1 MIMNLHLVMP
11 MALNWYRYI
20 LQLSLIGDI
29 TMSQFNLKPLILAGV
44 LFASPFA
51 HATLEEGI
59 IAANEG
65 RFEYAL
71 KEFEYLADKGF
82 APGIYELGKLYEG
95 GFGVVRDYHK
105 AAQLYQQGVKKN
117 HVDSMFAL
125 AVLYDEGKG
134 VKLDK
139 QMALSLFEKA
149 ANKNLPAAQF
159 NLGVMYANGDG
170 VSHDFELAKKWYEKA
185 AANNYSLAQF
195 NLALMYFEGLGMP
208 KDLEKSYIWNTIA
221 EYNGN
226 MQASH
231 SRKLDERKML
241 PKEVEEAKEKA
252 DAIYARIL
260 AGTYAGEGRL
270 F

>member
-1 MIMNLHLVMP
+1 
-11 MALNWYRYI
+11 
-20 LQLSLIGDI
+20 
-29 TMSQFNLKPLILAGV
+29 MSQFNLKTLILAGV
-44 LFASPFA
+44 MLTAPFA
-51 HATLEEGI
+51 HAGLEEGI
-59 IAANEG
+59 KAANEG
-65 RFEYAL
+65 HFADAL
-71 KEFEYLADKGF
+71 VEFEYLADKGF
-82 APGIYELGKLYEG
+82 APGIYELAKLYEG
-95 GFGVVRDYHK
+95 GFGVTRNYK
-105 AAQLYQQGVKKN
+105 RAAELYQQGVKKN
-117 HVDSMFAL
+117 HPDSMFAL
-125 AVLYDEGKG
+125 AVLYDEGNG

-139 QMALSLFEKA
+139 QMALTLFEKA

-170 VSHDFELAKKWYEKA
+170 VGHDFELAKTWYEKA

-195 NLALMYFEGLGMP
+195 NLALMYFEGNGMP

-241 PKEVEEAKEKA
+241 PAEIEEAKEKA
-252 DAIYARIL
+252 DAIYTRIL

-270 F
+270 Y

>member
-1 MIMNLHLVMP
+1 
-11 MALNWYRYI
+11 
-20 LQLSLIGDI
+20 
-29 TMSQFNLKPLILAGV
+29 MSQFNLKSLVLAGV
-44 LFASPFA
+44 LLASPFA
-51 HATLEEGI
+51 HATLEDGI
-59 IAANEG
+59 KAANEG
-65 RFEYAL
+65 
-71 KEFEYLADKGF
+71 EFAV
-82 APGIYELGKLYEG
+82 A
-95 GFGVVRDYHK
+95 
-105 AAQLYQQGVKKN
+105 KKN
-117 HVDSMFAL
+117 HPDSMFAL

-134 VKLDK
+134 VKLDH
-139 QMALSLFEKA
+139 QMAVTLFEQA

-159 NLGVMYANGDG
+159 NLGVMYSNGVG
-170 VSHDFELAKKWYEKA
+170 VTRDYKAARNWYEKA

-241 PKEVEEAKEKA
+241 PKEIEEAKEKA
-252 DAIYARIL
+252 DAIYAKIQV
-260 AGTYAGEGRL
+260 GTYAGEGRL

>member
-1 MIMNLHLVMP
+1 VKRLLF
-11 MALNWYRYI
+11 
-20 LQLSLIGDI
+20 GDI
-29 TMSQFNLKPLILAGV
+29 AMPQFNLKTLLLTGALI
-44 LFASPFA
+44 ASPFA
-51 HATLEEGI
+51 NATLEEGI

-65 RFEYAL
+65 RFEFAL

-82 APGIYELGKLYEG
+82 APGIYELAKLYEEG
-95 GFGVVRDYHK
+95 HGVTRDYYK
-105 AAQLYQQGVKKN
+105 AADLYKKGVKKN
-117 HVDSMFAL
+117 HADSMFAL

-149 ANKNLPAAQF
+149 AQKNMPAAQF
-159 NLGVMYANGDG
+159 NLGVMYSNGDG
-170 VSHDFELAKKWYEKA
+170 VSHDYKLAKTWYEKA
-185 AANNYSLAQF
+185 AGNNYSLAQF

-208 KDLEKSYIWNTIA
+208 KSLEKSYIWNTIA

-231 SRKLDERKML
+231 SRKLDERSML
-241 PKEVEEAKEKA
+241 PKEIEEAKEKA
-252 DAIYARIL
+252 DAIYTKIL

>member
-1 MIMNLHLVMP
+1 
-11 MALNWYRYI
+11 
-20 LQLSLIGDI
+20 
-29 TMSQFNLKPLILAGV
+29 MSQFNLKALVLAGV
-44 LFASPFA
+44 LLASPFA
-51 HATLEEGI
+51 HATLEDGI
-59 IAANEG
+59 RAANEG
-65 RFEYAL
+65 EFAVAL
-71 KEFEYLADKGF
+71 KEFQYLADKGF
-82 APGIYELGKLYEG
+82 APGIYELAKLYEG
-95 GFGVVRDYHK
+95 GYGVTRDYRK
-105 AAQLYQQGVKKN
+105 AAALYQQGVKKN
-117 HVDSMFAL
+117 HPDSMFAL

-134 VKLDK
+134 VKLDH
-139 QMALSLFEKA
+139 QMAVTLFEKA

-159 NLGVMYANGDG
+159 NLGVMYSNGVG
-170 VSHDFELAKKWYEKA
+170 YEKA

-241 PKEVEEAKEKA
+241 PKEIEEAKEKA
-252 DAIYARIL
+252 DAIYAKIQV
-260 AGTYAGEGRL
+260 GTYAGEGRL

>member
-1 MIMNLHLVMP
+1 MQQP
-11 MALNWYRYI
+11 
-20 LQLSLIGDI
+20 LIGDI
-29 TMSQFNLKPLILAGV
+29 LMSQFNLKTLLLAGI
-44 LFASPFA
+44 LLSSPFA
-51 HATLEEGI
+51 HAGLEEGI
-59 IAANEG
+59 KAANEG
-65 RFEYAL
+65 EFAQAL
-71 KEFEYLADKGF
+71 KEFNYLADKGF

-95 GFGVVRDYHK
+95 GYGVTRDYRK
-105 AAQLYQQGVKKN
+105 AAQLYQQGVVKN
-117 HVDSMFAL
+117 HPDSMFAL
-125 AVLYDEGKG
+125 AVLYDAGNG

-139 QMALSLFEKA
+139 QMAIKLFEQA

-170 VSHDFELAKKWYEKA
+170 VSVDYELAKTWYEKA
-185 AANNYSLAQF
+185 AANNYTLAQF

-208 KDLEKSYIWNTIA
+208 KNLEKSYIWNTIA

-231 SRKLDERKML
+231 SRKLDEQKML

>member
-1 MIMNLHLVMP
+1 MP
-11 MALNWYRYI
+11 
-20 LQLSLIGDI
+20 QP
-29 TMSQFNLKPLILAGV
+29 NLKALFLGSILLVSPLTHAG
-44 LFASPFA
+44 
-51 HATLEEGI
+51 LEEGI
-59 IAANEG
+59 RAANAG
-65 RFEYAL
+65 QFDDAL
-71 KEFEYLADKGF
+71 KEFNYLAERGF
-82 APGIYELGKLYEG
+82 APGIYELAKLYEG
-95 GFGVVRDYHK
+95 GHGVTRNYHK
-105 AAQLYQQGVKKN
+105 AAELYQQGVKKN

-139 QMALSLFEKA
+139 QMALSLFEQA
-149 ANKNLPAAQF
+149 ANKNLPSAQF

-170 VSHDFELAKKWYEKA
+170 VSQNYKTARKWYEKA
-185 AANNYSLAQF
+185 AANNYTLAQF
-195 NLALMYFEGLGMP
+195 NLALLHFEGLGMP
-208 KDLEKSYIWNTIA
+208 KNIEMSYIWNTIA

-241 PKEVEEAKEKA
+241 PKEIEEAKEKA
-252 DAIYARIL
+252 DAIYTKIL